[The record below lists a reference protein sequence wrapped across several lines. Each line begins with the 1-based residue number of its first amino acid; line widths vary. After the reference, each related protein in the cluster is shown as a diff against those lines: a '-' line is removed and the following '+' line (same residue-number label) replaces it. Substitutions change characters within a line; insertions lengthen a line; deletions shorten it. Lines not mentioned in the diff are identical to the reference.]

1 MVWVPRHEDIIGT
14 FIFFLITGFAVMQIM
29 IGYRRTHGL
38 SFYGAAIRPAVNYG
52 VGVLLLAGGF
62 AWYFSNPANRNVP
75 GIEGFMS
82 LVCMALGFIFAA
94 LLTALLPTLAYWL
107 RRRGAAVTGPAGLT
121 SIYAGPEGEL
131 ALAGAFPPGPERRLA
146 VIVCDR
152 DGITRL
158 SSTLAYEIAA
168 TGKPVALLAPSYFC
182 ATVPGPGN
190 GVCDA
195 FIALLDRLAAA
206 AGLDKL
212 ELDVAGLGLGAD
224 LVSRLPGEGRGWRAA
239 RVVLLNPQPELGATT
254 GALQTVTP
262 GDIAA
267 IAWRERIWASARMRT
282 IWGIVAVIALICVI
296 IAVSAAGIAGVR
308 WWPVAGT
315 LAGLLVSAW
324 FSYVYLAWRRPELL
338 KGGYDVILESVR
350 SEMQSRPYATVPVP
364 RYVRFAPRLAGTT
377 FESELRE
384 LLSRPD

>member
-14 FIFFLITGFAVMQIM
+14 FIFFLITGFAVMQMM

-38 SFYGAAIRPAVNYG
+38 SFYGAAIRPAVNYI
-52 VGVLLLAGGF
+52 VGGLLLVGGF
-62 AWYFSNPANRNVP
+62 AWYFSNPANRSAP

-94 LLTALLPTLAYWL
+94 LLTAVLPTLAYWL
-107 RRRGAAVTGPAGLT
+107 RRRGGAAASPAGIA
-121 SIYAGPEGEL
+121 SIYKGPEGEL
-131 ALAGAFPPGPERRLA
+131 ALTGAVSPGPEGRFA
-146 VIVCDR
+146 VLVCDR

-158 SSTLAYEIAA
+158 ASRLAGELAA
-168 TGKPVALLAPSYFC
+168 SGQPVALVAPSYFC
-182 ATVPGPGN
+182 APAPDAGN

-195 FIALLDRLAAA
+195 FITLLDRLVEAT
-206 AGLDKL
+206 GGGQR

-224 LVSRLPGEGRGWRAA
+224 LASRIPAEGRGWRTH
-239 RVVLLNPQPELGATT
+239 RVVLLNPQPEQGAAV

-267 IAWRERIWASARMRT
+267 IAWRERIWASARMRR
-282 IWGIVAVIALICVI
+282 IWSI
-296 IAVSAAGIAGVR
+296 AAGIALILVVVGVTAAGIVGVR

-324 FSYVYLAWRRPELL
+324 VGYVYLAWRHPELL
-338 KGGYDVILESVR
+338 KGGYDKILESVR
-350 SEMQSRPYATVPVP
+350 SEMRSRPYAAVPVP
-364 RYVRFAPRLAGTT
+364 RHVRFAPRLASRSL
-377 FESELRE
+377 ESELRE
-384 LLSRPD
+384 LLTGPD